1 MARQAVKRGAAGVA
15 FGRTVFG
22 TANPTGAVRA
32 LVEAVHGK
40 GG

>member
-1 MARQAVKRGAAGVA
+1 MARQAVERGAAGVA

-22 TANPTGAVRA
+22 AANPRDVVKA
-32 LVEAVHGK
+32 LVKAVHGK